1 MLHLGALI
9 LLLSTPLL
17 ITLTVAQRHSRW
29 RPLFADLA
37 VTSTLLSLCV
47 LFFWRLFFD
56 AASIPR
62 GGGDLVSQL
71 YPAYSLT
78 AQALRDGD
86 FPLWNPFLFS
96 GMPLQAD
103 VQSSVFYPPNALFFL
118 LDSRFGYRVLE
129 LLVVFHFA
137 FASCTMYGLC
147 RYFKLSRLAS
157 LLGAIIFAYS
167 GFMVAHLGHYNM
179 VAAAVWL
186 PLQLLLLDRVLRS
199 ASLAAGVVL
208 AGVLAISFFA
218 GHPQITIYVMIA
230 LALYVVLFVVQASR
244 SKTTRGMIWN
254 VSFVPAWLL
263 LAAAFMAVQVLPSL
277 ELLQHTLR
285 ADISYEEAI
294 QFQAEPATLI
304 TLVIPHWFG
313 PHSSDFWGPSS
324 LTETFGYLGVSALI
338 LAGAAVVVSRHR
350 LVLFAGVLGLFAL
363 AAAMGSHT
371 PVHGWLFSLVP
382 GFDTVRSPGRLLYLF
397 NFAAAILAALGL
409 DAFLTHYRLRLKN
422 LWRITLVAS
431 IPLAIVLLA
440 LMVQVGSDG
449 WARSELH
456 AVTTSLNSTLMTGV
470 LLCLAAGFFFLTTQ
484 GRLTPKLGGL
494 SIVAV
499 VFLDLLV
506 AGSRMHPTHTNLTE
520 GFEHVNIVNFL
531 KQDSDL
537 YRVDSVTGINNIVQ
551 PNFGNIHQI
560 PGVWGLPTPFAL
572 ADYYWYWKKHI
583 SGRSS
588 PLYDF
593 LGAKYVIAKKDV
605 ELDWD
610 KFKPVYTEDYRL
622 NVYLNT
628 RALPR
633 FFLVSNAVHVPNQ
646 EAALQAIKD
655 PDFDPRH
662 TVVIEK
668 TVERRPIGSPSN
680 SRSVRVNHYG
690 FDVISISVETSGP
703 SYLVGSEVFYP
714 GWQVRVDG
722 QPAVLHRANALF
734 RAVYI
739 PGGRHEV
746 ELAFRPTSFTLGAWV
761 SGVAWVGTVLGFGGL
776 ILRRRYFPWKKSR

>member
-1 MLHLGALI
+1 MLRLGAFV
-9 LLLSTPLL
+9 LLLSTLL
-17 ITLTVAQRHSRW
+17 LATLAVFQRHSRW

-37 VTSTLLSLCV
+37 AASTLLSLSV

-71 YPAYSLT
+71 YPAYSLI

-118 LDSRFGYRVLE
+118 LDSRFGYRALE

-137 FASCTMYGLC
+137 FASCAMYGMC

-157 LLGAIIFAYS
+157 LLGAITFAYS

-199 ASLAAGVVL
+199 ASIAAGVGL
-208 AGVLAISFFA
+208 ACILAISFFA
-218 GHPQITIYVMIA
+218 GHPQITLYVMTAIAIYV
-230 LALYVVLFVVQASR
+230 VFFVVQVGR
-244 SKTTRGMIWN
+244 SKTTRGLIWN
-254 VSFVPAWLL
+254 VSIVPAWLL
-263 LAAAFMAVQVLPSL
+263 LAAALVAVQVLPSL

-285 ADISYEEAI
+285 ADITYEEAI

-304 TLVIPHWFG
+304 MLVIPHWFG

-324 LTETFGYLGVSALI
+324 LTETFGYLGGSALI

-350 LVLFAGVLGLFAL
+350 LVLFAGFLCLFGIM
-363 AAAMGSHT
+363 AAMGSHT

-382 GFDTVRSPGRLLYLF
+382 GFDVVRSPGRLLYLF

-422 LWRITLVAS
+422 IWKISLVAS
-431 IPLAIVLLA
+431 TPLAIVLLA

-449 WARSELH
+449 WGRPELH
-456 AVTTSLNSTLMTGV
+456 AVTTSLNSTLMTGL
-470 LLCLAAGFFFLTTQ
+470 LLCLAGVFFFLTTQ
-484 GRLTPKLGGL
+484 GRLTPTLGGL
-494 SIVAV
+494 SIAAV

-506 AGSRMHPTHTNLTE
+506 AGSRMHPTHANLTE
-520 GFEHVNIVNFL
+520 GFEHDRIVNFL
-531 KQDSDL
+531 KQDGGL
-537 YRVDSVTGINNIVQ
+537 YRVDSVTGISNIVQ
-551 PNFGNIHQI
+551 PNFGNIHQT
-560 PGVWGLPTPFAL
+560 PGVWGLPTPFSL

-583 SGRSS
+583 PGRSS
-588 PLYDF
+588 GLYDF
-593 LGAKYVIAKKDV
+593 LNAKYVIAKKDV
-605 ELDWD
+605 ELDWN
-610 KFKPVYTEDYRL
+610 KFRPVYTDDSIL
-622 NVYLNT
+622 NIYLNT
-628 RALPR
+628 KALPR
-633 FFLVSNAVHVPNQ
+633 FFLVSSAVHVPNQ
-646 EAALQAIKD
+646 EAALRAIKD

-662 TVVIEK
+662 TVVIEIPLMVI
-668 TVERRPIGSPSN
+668 TWISLRTPSQ
-680 SRSVRVNHYG
+680 S
-690 FDVISISVETSGP
+690 
-703 SYLVGSEVFYP
+703 
-714 GWQVRVDG
+714 
-722 QPAVLHRANALF
+722 A
-734 RAVYI
+734 
-739 PGGRHEV
+739 
-746 ELAFRPTSFTLGAWV
+746 
-761 SGVAWVGTVLGFGGL
+761 
-776 ILRRRYFPWKKSR
+776 